1 MYYNNGK
8 FYEKEDKDGL
18 FSCFTPVKNEMQIVN
33 IADASPVWHGKGH
46 ITLKQWREML
56 SFFYWGWSKTKS
68 EQLISIFYNPT
79 TQDFLFYPFPQFCV
93 GMTVREDEK
102 EKTAA
107 REKHVPLGYMFFGT
121 VHHHCDSSAFQSSTD
136 ERDESIGFHATIGHI
151 SSNIHSLHV
160 RWITRDPETG
170 QKITY
175 ENNGKNETDGLNMF
189 SLFNPM
195 NVQEV
200 KIFSIKELFLLLR
213 NELTMR
219 AEIDF
224 PKHWEESVKGH
235 LAQSRGFYDNYY
247 QRGWNVGAERVQTGF
262 PAGYNRTVGT
272 TQLLTPAIDTDDPTY
287 IDEYD
292 WYNEEPISGKPLLDS
307 FNAHD
312 LDLLTEEYVK
322 RFPAQKNL
330 PKVDLMK
337 NISNLPEATMTNLMN
352 KVFKKKR
359 NDGDDIDFGYDS
371 WTIVKRNDDLNFYSK
386 RYLSYV
392 DQQEGVGSSN
402 FYNLHIPK
410 EMAIAWFLK
419 ESGTLYLYPKMVN
432 DTALFPIV
440 ELELRKRDQKDN
452 ATKSSLFYTFGSYPS
467 STTAPI
473 FPSKGGQLVKWHGYP
488 LANEPVFLFMFVE
501 KKSLTSKEIIEVRNK
516 ILEDSNFRVGVTN
529 LKAIPDYT
537 LIFEHSMYDS
547 DNVDDLVTEI
557 RYDYYT
563 SNASAPHE
571 KIGVFA
577 KDIWWQNTKELITEE
592 FNVYQTRIFLAFYN
606 EFFLNPRNEVR
617 ETNSWRTAVA
627 TGVAMDTFLQILFN
641 AFGIDFDLE
650 EFSCEA
656 LILEI
661 ADKHANLLPYLLT
674 DTIGLP
680 QEFDAFTLKSK
691 VNIDEIIERLESMP
705 RTSPSRE
712 EQILFILFRAVCL
725 AKIGDYAAHYQ
736 NYDII
741 NETITLSN
749 FDKNI
754 LMEMAIN
761 HFN

>member
-18 FSCFTPVKNEMQIVN
+18 FSCFTPVKNETQIVN
-33 IADASPVWHGKGH
+33 IADVSPVWHGKGH
-46 ITLKQWREML
+46 IKLKQWREML

-68 EQLISIFYNPT
+68 EQLISIFYNPAT
-79 TQDFLFYPFPQFCV
+79 EDFLFYPFPQFCV

-151 SSNIHSLHV
+151 SSNAHSLHV

-247 QRGWNVGAERVQTGF
+247 QREWNFGAGQAQTRY
-262 PAGYNRTVGT
+262 PAGYSNTITGT
-272 TQLLTPAIDTDDPTY
+272 NQLLSSPTYTSNSTY

-292 WYNEEPISGKPLLDS
+292 WYGDELVDARLSLAS
-307 FNAHD
+307 FNADD

-322 RFPAQKNL
+322 RFPAHKHL
-330 PKVDLMK
+330 PTSDLMI
-337 NISNLPEATMTNLMN
+337 NISQLPETTLTDLIN
-352 KVFKKKR
+352 KVSKKKR

-371 WTIVKRNDDLNFYSK
+371 WTIVERKDSLSFYSK
-386 RYLSYV
+386 RYLSYI
-392 DQQEGVGSSN
+392 DEQEGVGLSN

-419 ESGTLYLYPKMVN
+419 ESGILFLYPKMVN
-432 DTALFPIV
+432 ETALFPIV
-440 ELELRKRDQKDN
+440 ELELNKNDQK
-452 ATKSSLFYTFGSYPS
+452 SSVFYTFGSYS
-467 STTAPI
+467 ATTTAPT

-488 LANEPVFLFMFVE
+488 LTNEPVLLFMFVE
-501 KKSLTSKEIIEVRNK
+501 KKSLTSKEIIQIRNK
-516 ILEDSNFRVGVTN
+516 ILQDSNFRVGAKNT
-529 LKAIPDYT
+529 KSIPHYT
-537 LIFEHSMYDS
+537 LVFEHSMYDS

-563 SNASAPHE
+563 SNVSEAHE
-571 KIGVFA
+571 TMGVFA
-577 KDIWWQNTKELITEE
+577 REIIQQNPKESITKE
-592 FNVYQTRIFLAFYN
+592 FARYQTRISLALCD
-606 EFFLNPRNEVR
+606 EFFLSTRSGTP
-617 ETNSWRTAVA
+617 ETNSWKTAVA

-641 AFGIDFDLE
+641 GFGIDFDLQ

-661 ADKHANLLPYLLT
+661 ADKHANLLPYLLL
-674 DTIGLP
+674 DKIGLP
-680 QEFDAFTLKSK
+680 QELDAFSLKSK
-691 VNIDEIIERLESMP
+691 VNIDEIIERFEKIPKTESY
-705 RTSPSRE
+705 RE
-712 EQILFILFRAVCL
+712 EQILFVLFRAVCL
-725 AKIGDYAAHYQ
+725 AQINDFSGNYE

-741 NETITLSN
+741 NETTSLSN